1 MPNFS
6 SLAGLEVPEK
16 FFVVGW
22 GGGGGGFGQFLGS
35 ALVKLDKNHCLCV
48 FTQNN
53 FLKQK
58 KRSTGPLKF

>member
-1 MPNFS
+1 MQDFNF
-6 SLAGLEVPEK
+6 LACREVAEK
-16 FFVVGW
+16 FVVGW